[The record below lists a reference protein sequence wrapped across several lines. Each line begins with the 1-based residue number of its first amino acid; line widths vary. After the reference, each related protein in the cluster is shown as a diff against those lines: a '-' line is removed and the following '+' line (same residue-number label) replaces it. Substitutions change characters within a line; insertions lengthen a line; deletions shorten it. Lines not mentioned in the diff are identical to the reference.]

1 MSAAGTEGLEALV
14 GVFVPGG
21 RLVRAWPLDGGISAQ
36 MTAFEVK
43 GPEGEKRTYILRRL
57 GLMEGVEI
65 ALDVET
71 EYCLLSRLAETTIPA
86 PRPCYFDKSGQ
97 HFDGALMV
105 LEYIEGAPVHEPK
118 DLEDHLIQQA
128 DHLVHIHKAA
138 PVDHFRFLPTINDL
152 WGKTL
157 SEYPD
162 EPRDDMLE
170 TRVRDVLNK
179 VWPLG
184 SPNKDVLL
192 HGDFW
197 LGNLLWR
204 YDKLVAVVDW
214 EDAAI
219 GDPLADLAVTRQE
232 LLWTISREAMERFTE
247 LYLER
252 NPIDT
257 KNLPYWDLGTVVR
270 WGFRNIDTW
279 TDDIA
284 LGDEVRKR
292 QLWFFE
298 QALTDLDG

>member
-1 MSAAGTEGLEALV
+1 MSTGEQERLHDLV
-14 GVFVPGG
+14 SAFIPGG
-21 RLVRAWPLDGGISAQ
+21 WLLRAWPLDGGISAQ
-36 MTAFEVK
+36 MTAFEVE
-43 GPEGEKRTYILRRL
+43 GPEGENRTYILRRL
-57 GLMEGVEI
+57 GMMEGVEM

-71 EYCLLSRLAETTIPA
+71 EYRLLSKLAETTIPA
-86 PRPCYFDKSGQ
+86 PRPCYFDTSGRY
-97 HFDGALMV
+97 FDGALMV
-105 LEYIEGAPVHEPK
+105 LDYIEGAPVHEPE

-128 DHLVHIHKAA
+128 DQLAHIHKTA
-138 PVDHFRFLPTINDL
+138 PVDQFRFLPTINDV

-157 SEYPD
+157 RERPD
-162 EPRDDMLE
+162 EPRDDLLE
-170 TRVRDVLNK
+170 TRVRDVLNE
-179 VWPLG
+179 VWPLA

-204 YDKLVAVVDW
+204 NDRLIAIVDW

-232 LLWTISREAMERFTE
+232 LLWTISREAMERFTQ
-247 LYLER
+247 LYLDR

-279 TDDIA
+279 TDDV
-284 LGDEVRKR
+284 LLRDEVRKR

-298 QALTDLDG
+298 QALKAIE